1 MRIERLD
8 IRRYGVLSDAELLA
22 DGPVTLFYGPNEAG
36 KSTVLGFIRD
46 VLFGFPRSG
55 SAERLTAPGE
65 GGGQG
70 GAITLV
76 DEQGRRYRVERWER
90 PSGGRGRGPAAGS
103 VRVTFP
109 DGTAGGERELA
120 ALLGGITPELF
131 RSLFAFGLTELQEL
145 GTLQSG
151 EVGSFL
157 YSAGLGASGSV
168 IRGADKKLAQE
179 LEQLYRPRGRTPL
192 MNRALQ
198 ELAAAEAELA
208 QSRGRA
214 ERYNALEVEA
224 NRLAAEQETLES
236 GLDKLQREADWLARC
251 IRAQPHWL
259 RREELRRELAELPET
274 LDAFPADAL
283 PRMEAVL
290 AERERLTV
298 ELDRVALALSD
309 LKEGLRTA
317 EAEAEAE
324 GEVLERRAALEALL
338 DRLPAYEEAKRTL
351 AEAEA
356 EEEQL
361 GLELERML
369 RRIHPAWTTDHLDR
383 LPSTVMLREEAS
395 AFREEW
401 RVWRQNESLLEAE
414 AEQVR
419 SESGAEELGPADG
432 RSGAGA
438 WAGEGDGSRSR
449 GIDGARAEES
459 FTLDDDH
466 MSVEEGVDR
475 IRTARR
481 LFHEWK
487 EALREVRFEA
497 EREQDREKL
506 SRLEA
511 QAGPETARSDS
522 SGVPLYV
529 LYGATL
535 LLPAALAA
543 LQQTAAAVA
552 ALAVLLAASAAWTLA
567 RRRAAQS
574 RSGRGRRPYAGGAAP
589 AAAAPAPALAALR
602 EQAAARETA
611 LAAELRR
618 LARYAAQ
625 PPAAGLAAAA
635 AEPAAPAA
643 AGRALPLPAEDIE
656 PWLDALERQ
665 LRARQAR
672 HAGRRAAAERLAA
685 LRARRERHAE
695 ASEPLRRRW
704 RAWLQAQALPAEA
717 SAEAALELLQLAEA
731 AQQQLQRLRRQA
743 ARCEAL
749 RGTAAGFAA
758 ETAALLG
765 EAAGREPGPALK
777 AWQAARDRQL
787 ARLEQLA
794 RDGRQHAELS
804 RQSALLSQQLER
816 TAAKRQELLDAARA
830 DGEET
835 LRHLHR
841 QYLRRQELLGELRQ
855 DELAIRTLVGEA
867 GMKPLDDRLANV
879 AGGELEE
886 ERTRLSE
893 QRDALREWLEACREA
908 KSRKRFEIERLTE
921 GGDHADKLQQAEE
934 RRTELR
940 RLMKRW
946 AVVSMCGTLF
956 AQTKRLYE
964 HEKQPSVMQRAS
976 KYFEKITF
984 GRFTRMIAPLGEQ
997 RVLAERA
1004 NGELLDAS
1012 ALSRGTAEQMYLCIR
1027 FALADEYAA
1036 SGVRLPLVIDDLF
1049 VNFDDERLGY
1059 GMELLQLVSE
1069 GRQLLLF
1076 TCHKHVLDAYV
1087 SRFSAASVRHLSR
1100 KT

>member
-8 IRRYGVLSDAELLA
+8 IRRYGVLNDAELLA
-22 DGPVTLFYGPNEAG
+22 DSPVTLFYGPNEAG

-65 GGGQG
+65 GGQG

-76 DEQGRRYRVERWER
+76 DEQGRCYRVERWER

-214 ERYNALEVEA
+214 ERYNALEAEE

-236 GLDKLQREADWLARC
+236 ELDKLQREADWLARC

-259 RREELRRELAELPET
+259 RREELRRELTELPET

-324 GEVLERRAALEALL
+324 GAVLERRAALEALL

-414 AEQVR
+414 AERVR
-419 SESGAEELGPADG
+419 SESGAEELGSVDG
-432 RSGAGA
+432 RSGA
-438 WAGEGDGSRSR
+438 EDRSR
-449 GIDGARAEES
+449 GIDGAHAEES

-466 MSVEEGVDR
+466 MPVEEGLDR

-552 ALAVLLAASAAWTLA
+552 ALV
-567 RRRAAQS
+567 
-574 RSGRGRRPYAGGAAP
+574 
-589 AAAAPAPALAALR
+589 
-602 EQAAARETA
+602 
-611 LAAELRR
+611 
-618 LARYAAQ
+618 
-625 PPAAGLAAAA
+625 
-635 AEPAAPAA
+635 
-643 AGRALPLPAEDIE
+643 
-656 PWLDALERQ
+656 
-665 LRARQAR
+665 
-672 HAGRRAAAERLAA
+672 
-685 LRARRERHAE
+685 
-695 ASEPLRRRW
+695 
-704 RAWLQAQALPAEA
+704 
-717 SAEAALELLQLAEA
+717 
-731 AQQQLQRLRRQA
+731 
-743 ARCEAL
+743 
-749 RGTAAGFAA
+749 
-758 ETAALLG
+758 
-765 EAAGREPGPALK
+765 
-777 AWQAARDRQL
+777 
-787 ARLEQLA
+787 
-794 RDGRQHAELS
+794 
-804 RQSALLSQQLER
+804 
-816 TAAKRQELLDAARA
+816 
-830 DGEET
+830 
-835 LRHLHR
+835 
-841 QYLRRQELLGELRQ
+841 
-855 DELAIRTLVGEA
+855 
-867 GMKPLDDRLANV
+867 
-879 AGGELEE
+879 
-886 ERTRLSE
+886 
-893 QRDALREWLEACREA
+893 
-908 KSRKRFEIERLTE
+908 
-921 GGDHADKLQQAEE
+921 
-934 RRTELR
+934 
-940 RLMKRW
+940 
-946 AVVSMCGTLF
+946 
-956 AQTKRLYE
+956 
-964 HEKQPSVMQRAS
+964 
-976 KYFEKITF
+976 
-984 GRFTRMIAPLGEQ
+984 
-997 RVLAERA
+997 
-1004 NGELLDAS
+1004 
-1012 ALSRGTAEQMYLCIR
+1012 
-1027 FALADEYAA
+1027 
-1036 SGVRLPLVIDDLF
+1036 
-1049 VNFDDERLGY
+1049 
-1059 GMELLQLVSE
+1059 
-1069 GRQLLLF
+1069 
-1076 TCHKHVLDAYV
+1076 
-1087 SRFSAASVRHLSR
+1087 
-1100 KT
+1100 

>member
-8 IRRYGVLSDAELLA
+8 IRRYGVLNDVELLA
-22 DGPVTLFYGPNEAG
+22 DSSVTLFYGPNEAG

-46 VLFGFPRSG
+46 VLFGFPRGG

-65 GGGQG
+65 GGQG

-179 LEQLYRPRGRTPL
+179 LEQMYRPRGRTPL

-214 ERYNALEVEA
+214 ERYNALEAEA

-236 GLDKLQREADWLARC
+236 ELDKLQREADWLARC

-290 AERERLTV
+290 AERERLAV

-317 EAEAEAE
+317 EAEVEAE
-324 GEVLERRAALEALL
+324 GAVLERRAALEALL

-432 RSGAGA
+432 RSGA
-438 WAGEGDGSRSR
+438 EDRSQ

-466 MSVEEGVDR
+466 MSVEEGLDR

-552 ALAVLLAASAAWTLA
+552 ALAVL
-567 RRRAAQS
+567 
-574 RSGRGRRPYAGGAAP
+574 
-589 AAAAPAPALAALR
+589 
-602 EQAAARETA
+602 
-611 LAAELRR
+611 
-618 LARYAAQ
+618 
-625 PPAAGLAAAA
+625 
-635 AEPAAPAA
+635 
-643 AGRALPLPAEDIE
+643 
-656 PWLDALERQ
+656 
-665 LRARQAR
+665 
-672 HAGRRAAAERLAA
+672 
-685 LRARRERHAE
+685 
-695 ASEPLRRRW
+695 
-704 RAWLQAQALPAEA
+704 
-717 SAEAALELLQLAEA
+717 
-731 AQQQLQRLRRQA
+731 
-743 ARCEAL
+743 
-749 RGTAAGFAA
+749 
-758 ETAALLG
+758 
-765 EAAGREPGPALK
+765 
-777 AWQAARDRQL
+777 
-787 ARLEQLA
+787 
-794 RDGRQHAELS
+794 
-804 RQSALLSQQLER
+804 
-816 TAAKRQELLDAARA
+816 
-830 DGEET
+830 
-835 LRHLHR
+835 
-841 QYLRRQELLGELRQ
+841 
-855 DELAIRTLVGEA
+855 
-867 GMKPLDDRLANV
+867 
-879 AGGELEE
+879 
-886 ERTRLSE
+886 
-893 QRDALREWLEACREA
+893 
-908 KSRKRFEIERLTE
+908 
-921 GGDHADKLQQAEE
+921 
-934 RRTELR
+934 
-940 RLMKRW
+940 
-946 AVVSMCGTLF
+946 
-956 AQTKRLYE
+956 
-964 HEKQPSVMQRAS
+964 
-976 KYFEKITF
+976 
-984 GRFTRMIAPLGEQ
+984 
-997 RVLAERA
+997 
-1004 NGELLDAS
+1004 
-1012 ALSRGTAEQMYLCIR
+1012 
-1027 FALADEYAA
+1027 
-1036 SGVRLPLVIDDLF
+1036 
-1049 VNFDDERLGY
+1049 
-1059 GMELLQLVSE
+1059 
-1069 GRQLLLF
+1069 
-1076 TCHKHVLDAYV
+1076 
-1087 SRFSAASVRHLSR
+1087 
-1100 KT
+1100 

>member
-8 IRRYGVLSDAELLA
+8 VRRYGVLNDVELLA
-22 DGPVTLFYGPNEAG
+22 DSPITLFCGPNEAG

-46 VLFGFPRSG
+46 VLFGFPRGG
-55 SAERLTAPGE
+55 SAERLTVPGE
-65 GGGQG
+65 GGHG

-109 DGTAGGERELA
+109 DGTSGGERELA

-214 ERYNALEVEA
+214 ERYNALEAEA
-224 NRLAAEQETLES
+224 NRLAVEQETLE
-236 GLDKLQREADWLARC
+236 GELDKLQREADWLARC
-251 IRAQPHWL
+251 VRAQPHWL
-259 RREELRRELAELPET
+259 RREELRRELAELPEM

-309 LKEGLRTA
+309 LKEGLRTV

-324 GEVLERRAALEALL
+324 GAVLERRAALEALL

-351 AEAEA
+351 TEAEA

-369 RRIHPAWTTDHLDR
+369 RRIHPAWTPEHLDR

-414 AEQVR
+414 AERLR
-419 SESGAEELGPADG
+419 SESAAEELGPADG
-432 RSGAGA
+432 RSGAEV
-438 WAGEGDGSRSR
+438 WDGEGDRDDSVLEEGLNRSRS
-449 GIDGARAEES
+449 IDGARAEER
-459 FTLDDDH
+459 FALEEDRT
-466 MSVEEGVDR
+466 SVEEGLER

-511 QAGPETARSDS
+511 QAGPETVRSGS
-522 SGVPLYV
+522 SGVSLYV

-543 LQQTAAAVA
+543 LQQTAAAGA

-589 AAAAPAPALAALR
+589 AAAGPAPALAALR
-602 EQAAARETA
+602 EQAAAREAA

-618 LARYAAQ
+618 LARYAA
-625 PPAAGLAAAA
+625 
-635 AEPAAPAA
+635 
-643 AGRALPLPAEDIE
+643 
-656 PWLDALERQ
+656 
-665 LRARQAR
+665 
-672 HAGRRAAAERLAA
+672 
-685 LRARRERHAE
+685 
-695 ASEPLRRRW
+695 
-704 RAWLQAQALPAEA
+704 
-717 SAEAALELLQLAEA
+717 
-731 AQQQLQRLRRQA
+731 
-743 ARCEAL
+743 
-749 RGTAAGFAA
+749 
-758 ETAALLG
+758 
-765 EAAGREPGPALK
+765 
-777 AWQAARDRQL
+777 
-787 ARLEQLA
+787 
-794 RDGRQHAELS
+794 
-804 RQSALLSQQLER
+804 
-816 TAAKRQELLDAARA
+816 
-830 DGEET
+830 
-835 LRHLHR
+835 
-841 QYLRRQELLGELRQ
+841 
-855 DELAIRTLVGEA
+855 
-867 GMKPLDDRLANV
+867 
-879 AGGELEE
+879 
-886 ERTRLSE
+886 
-893 QRDALREWLEACREA
+893 
-908 KSRKRFEIERLTE
+908 
-921 GGDHADKLQQAEE
+921 
-934 RRTELR
+934 
-940 RLMKRW
+940 
-946 AVVSMCGTLF
+946 
-956 AQTKRLYE
+956 
-964 HEKQPSVMQRAS
+964 
-976 KYFEKITF
+976 
-984 GRFTRMIAPLGEQ
+984 
-997 RVLAERA
+997 
-1004 NGELLDAS
+1004 
-1012 ALSRGTAEQMYLCIR
+1012 
-1027 FALADEYAA
+1027 
-1036 SGVRLPLVIDDLF
+1036 
-1049 VNFDDERLGY
+1049 
-1059 GMELLQLVSE
+1059 
-1069 GRQLLLF
+1069 
-1076 TCHKHVLDAYV
+1076 
-1087 SRFSAASVRHLSR
+1087 
-1100 KT
+1100 

>member
-8 IRRYGVLSDAELLA
+8 IRRYGVLHDVELLA
-22 DGPVTLFYGPNEAG
+22 DAPVTLFYGPNEAG

-46 VLFGFPRSG
+46 VLFGFPRGG

-65 GGGQG
+65 GGNG

-76 DEQGRRYRVERWER
+76 DEQGRRYRVERWAR
-90 PSGGRGRGPAAGS
+90 SSGGRGRGPAAGS

-157 YSAGLGASGSV
+157 YSAGLGASGSS

-214 ERYNALEVEA
+214 ERYNALEAEA
-224 NRLAAEQETLES
+224 NRLAAEQETLERE
-236 GLDKLQREADWLARC
+236 LDKLQREADWLARC

-324 GEVLERRAALEALL
+324 GAVLDRRAALEALL

-369 RRIHPAWTTDHLDR
+369 RRIHPAWTSDHLDR

-414 AEQVR
+414 AERLR
-419 SESGAEELGPADG
+419 SEFGTEELGLADG
-432 RSGAGA
+432 RSGA
-438 WAGEGDGSRSR
+438 AGGGPVEEDQGRSLS
-449 GIDGARAEES
+449 IDGERAEERLPS
-459 FTLDDDH
+459 NEDH
-466 MSVEEGVDR
+466 LQAEEGLDR

-511 QAGPETARSDS
+511 QAGPEKVRPASF
-522 SGVPLYV
+522 GLPLYIFYA
-529 LYGATL
+529 LTL
-535 LLPAALAA
+535 LLPAGLAA
-543 LQQTAAAVA
+543 LRQTAAAAA

-574 RSGRGRRPYAGGAAP
+574 RS
-589 AAAAPAPALAALR
+589 
-602 EQAAARETA
+602 
-611 LAAELRR
+611 
-618 LARYAAQ
+618 
-625 PPAAGLAAAA
+625 
-635 AEPAAPAA
+635 
-643 AGRALPLPAEDIE
+643 
-656 PWLDALERQ
+656 
-665 LRARQAR
+665 
-672 HAGRRAAAERLAA
+672 
-685 LRARRERHAE
+685 
-695 ASEPLRRRW
+695 
-704 RAWLQAQALPAEA
+704 
-717 SAEAALELLQLAEA
+717 
-731 AQQQLQRLRRQA
+731 
-743 ARCEAL
+743 
-749 RGTAAGFAA
+749 
-758 ETAALLG
+758 
-765 EAAGREPGPALK
+765 
-777 AWQAARDRQL
+777 
-787 ARLEQLA
+787 
-794 RDGRQHAELS
+794 
-804 RQSALLSQQLER
+804 
-816 TAAKRQELLDAARA
+816 
-830 DGEET
+830 
-835 LRHLHR
+835 
-841 QYLRRQELLGELRQ
+841 
-855 DELAIRTLVGEA
+855 
-867 GMKPLDDRLANV
+867 
-879 AGGELEE
+879 
-886 ERTRLSE
+886 
-893 QRDALREWLEACREA
+893 
-908 KSRKRFEIERLTE
+908 
-921 GGDHADKLQQAEE
+921 
-934 RRTELR
+934 
-940 RLMKRW
+940 
-946 AVVSMCGTLF
+946 
-956 AQTKRLYE
+956 
-964 HEKQPSVMQRAS
+964 
-976 KYFEKITF
+976 
-984 GRFTRMIAPLGEQ
+984 
-997 RVLAERA
+997 
-1004 NGELLDAS
+1004 
-1012 ALSRGTAEQMYLCIR
+1012 
-1027 FALADEYAA
+1027 
-1036 SGVRLPLVIDDLF
+1036 
-1049 VNFDDERLGY
+1049 
-1059 GMELLQLVSE
+1059 
-1069 GRQLLLF
+1069 
-1076 TCHKHVLDAYV
+1076 
-1087 SRFSAASVRHLSR
+1087 
-1100 KT
+1100 

>member
-8 IRRYGVLSDAELLA
+8 IRRYGVLHDAEWLTDA
-22 DGPVTLFYGPNEAG
+22 PVTLFYGPNEAG

-46 VLFGFPRSG
+46 VLFGFPRGG
-55 SAERLTAPGE
+55 SAERKGAPGE
-65 GGGQG
+65 GGQG

-90 PSGGRGRGPAAGS
+90 PSGGRGRGSAAGS

-109 DGTAGGERELA
+109 DGTSGGERELS

-151 EVGSFL
+151 EVSSFL
-157 YSAGLGASGSV
+157 YSAGLGASGSA

-214 ERYNALEVEA
+214 ERYNALEAEA
-224 NRLAAEQETLES
+224 NRLAAEQETLERE
-236 GLDKLQREADWLARC
+236 LDKLQREADWLARC
-251 IRAQPHWL
+251 IRARPHWL
-259 RREELRRELAELPET
+259 RREELRRELAELPGT
-274 LDAFPADAL
+274 LEAFPADAL
-283 PRMEAVL
+283 ARMEAVL
-290 AERERLTV
+290 AERERLAV

-309 LKEGLRTA
+309 LEEGLRRARA
-317 EAEAEAE
+317 EADAE
-324 GEVLERRAALEALL
+324 GAVLERRAALEALL
-338 DRLPAYEEAKRTL
+338 DRLPAYEEARRTL

-356 EEEQL
+356 DEEQL

-369 RRIHPAWTTDHLDR
+369 RRIHPAWTAEHLDR
-383 LPSTVMLREEAS
+383 LPSTIMLREEAS

-414 AEQVR
+414 AERLQ
-419 SESGAEELGPADG
+419 SESGADDHG
-432 RSGAGA
+432 GAGK
-438 WAGEGDGSRSR
+438 GPVSEEDRGRGGSPDGV
-449 GIDGARAEES
+449 RAEER
-459 FTLDDDH
+459 FQPDDDDR
-466 MSVEEGVDR
+466 MPAEEGLDR

-487 EALREVRFEA
+487 EALREVRFET
-497 EREQDREKL
+497 ERERDREKL

-511 QAGPETARSDS
+511 QAGSEKGRSGS
-522 SGVPLYV
+522 SGVPLYA
-529 LYGATL
+529 LYALTV

-543 LQQTAAAVA
+543 LQQTAAAAA
-552 ALAVLLAASAAWTLA
+552 ALAVLLAAGAAWTLA
-567 RRRAAQS
+567 R
-574 RSGRGRRPYAGGAAP
+574 RRPYAGGAAP
-589 AAAAPAPALAALR
+589 AAAAPALAALR
-602 EQAAARETA
+602 EQAAAREAA

-635 AEPAAPAA
+635 AEPAAPGAP

-685 LRARRERHAE
+685 LRARRERHAQ
-695 ASEPLRRRW
+695 AGEPLRRRW
-704 RAWLQAQALPAEA
+704 RAWLQAQTLPADA

-758 ETAALLG
+758 EAAALLG

-794 RDGRQHAELS
+794 RDERQHAELS
-804 RQSALLSQQLER
+804 RQFALLAQQLER

-835 LRHLHR
+835 LRRLHR

-855 DELAIRTLVGEA
+855 DELAIRTLAGDA
-867 GMKPLDDRLANV
+867 GMKPLAEKLASV

-886 ERTRLSE
+886 ERSRLSE
-893 QRDALREWLEACREA
+893 RRDALRERLEACREA

-940 RLMKRW
+940 QLMKRW

-976 KYFEKITF
+976 RYFEKVTS
-984 GRFTRMIAPLGEQ
+984 GRFARMIAPLGEQ
-997 RVLAERA
+997 RVLAEKA

-1059 GMELLQLVSE
+1059 GMELLQTAAE

-1087 SRFSAASVRHLSR
+1087 SRFSAASVRYLSR
-1100 KT
+1100 KS

>member
-8 IRRYGVLSDAELLA
+8 IRRYGVLNDVELLA
-22 DGPVTLFYGPNEAG
+22 DSSVTLFYGPNEAG

-65 GGGQG
+65 GGQG

-214 ERYNALEVEA
+214 ERYNALEAEA

-236 GLDKLQREADWLARC
+236 ELDKLQREADWLARC

-324 GEVLERRAALEALL
+324 GAVLERRAALEALL

-401 RVWRQNESLLEAE
+401 RVWRQNESLLVAE

-419 SESGAEELGPADG
+419 SESGAEELGSVDG
-432 RSGAGA
+432 RSGA
-438 WAGEGDGSRSR
+438 EDRSR
-449 GIDGARAEES
+449 GIDGAHAEES

-466 MSVEEGVDR
+466 MSVEEGLDR

-506 SRLEA
+506 SHLEA

-552 ALAVLLAASAAWTLA
+552 ALAVLLAASAA
-567 RRRAAQS
+567 
-574 RSGRGRRPYAGGAAP
+574 
-589 AAAAPAPALAALR
+589 
-602 EQAAARETA
+602 
-611 LAAELRR
+611 
-618 LARYAAQ
+618 
-625 PPAAGLAAAA
+625 
-635 AEPAAPAA
+635 
-643 AGRALPLPAEDIE
+643 
-656 PWLDALERQ
+656 
-665 LRARQAR
+665 
-672 HAGRRAAAERLAA
+672 
-685 LRARRERHAE
+685 
-695 ASEPLRRRW
+695 
-704 RAWLQAQALPAEA
+704 
-717 SAEAALELLQLAEA
+717 
-731 AQQQLQRLRRQA
+731 
-743 ARCEAL
+743 
-749 RGTAAGFAA
+749 
-758 ETAALLG
+758 
-765 EAAGREPGPALK
+765 
-777 AWQAARDRQL
+777 
-787 ARLEQLA
+787 
-794 RDGRQHAELS
+794 
-804 RQSALLSQQLER
+804 
-816 TAAKRQELLDAARA
+816 
-830 DGEET
+830 
-835 LRHLHR
+835 
-841 QYLRRQELLGELRQ
+841 
-855 DELAIRTLVGEA
+855 
-867 GMKPLDDRLANV
+867 
-879 AGGELEE
+879 
-886 ERTRLSE
+886 
-893 QRDALREWLEACREA
+893 
-908 KSRKRFEIERLTE
+908 
-921 GGDHADKLQQAEE
+921 
-934 RRTELR
+934 
-940 RLMKRW
+940 
-946 AVVSMCGTLF
+946 
-956 AQTKRLYE
+956 
-964 HEKQPSVMQRAS
+964 
-976 KYFEKITF
+976 
-984 GRFTRMIAPLGEQ
+984 
-997 RVLAERA
+997 
-1004 NGELLDAS
+1004 
-1012 ALSRGTAEQMYLCIR
+1012 
-1027 FALADEYAA
+1027 
-1036 SGVRLPLVIDDLF
+1036 
-1049 VNFDDERLGY
+1049 
-1059 GMELLQLVSE
+1059 
-1069 GRQLLLF
+1069 
-1076 TCHKHVLDAYV
+1076 
-1087 SRFSAASVRHLSR
+1087 
-1100 KT
+1100 

>member
-1 MRIERLD
+1 MRIERLE
-8 IRRYGVLSDAELLA
+8 IRRYGVLNEVELLA
-22 DGPVTLFYGPNEAG
+22 DSPVTLFYGPNEAG

-46 VLFGFPRSG
+46 VLFGFPRGG

-65 GGGQG
+65 GGQG

-214 ERYNALEVEA
+214 ERYNALEAEA
-224 NRLAAEQETLES
+224 NRLAAEQETLE
-236 GLDKLQREADWLARC
+236 GELDKLQREADWLARC

-309 LKEGLRTA
+309 LKESLRTA
-317 EAEAEAE
+317 ESEAEAE
-324 GEVLERRAALEALL
+324 GAVLERRAALEALL

-383 LPSTVMLREEAS
+383 LPSTVMLREGAS

-414 AEQVR
+414 AERLR
-419 SESGAEELGPADG
+419 SESGTGEFGPADG
-432 RSGAGA
+432 RSGAEA
-438 WAGEGDGSRSR
+438 WDDEGDGGRSRS
-449 GIDGARAEES
+449 IDGARDEES
-459 FTLDDDH
+459 FALEDDR
-466 MSVEEGVDR
+466 MSAEEGLER

-511 QAGPETARSDS
+511 QAGPETARSGS
-522 SGVPLYV
+522 SGVPLYI

-543 LQQTAAAVA
+543 MQQTVAAVA
-552 ALAVLLAASAAWTLA
+552 ALAVLLAASAAWTFA

-574 RSGRGRRPYAGGAAP
+574 R
-589 AAAAPAPALAALR
+589 
-602 EQAAARETA
+602 
-611 LAAELRR
+611 
-618 LARYAAQ
+618 
-625 PPAAGLAAAA
+625 
-635 AEPAAPAA
+635 
-643 AGRALPLPAEDIE
+643 
-656 PWLDALERQ
+656 
-665 LRARQAR
+665 
-672 HAGRRAAAERLAA
+672 
-685 LRARRERHAE
+685 
-695 ASEPLRRRW
+695 
-704 RAWLQAQALPAEA
+704 
-717 SAEAALELLQLAEA
+717 
-731 AQQQLQRLRRQA
+731 
-743 ARCEAL
+743 
-749 RGTAAGFAA
+749 
-758 ETAALLG
+758 
-765 EAAGREPGPALK
+765 
-777 AWQAARDRQL
+777 
-787 ARLEQLA
+787 
-794 RDGRQHAELS
+794 
-804 RQSALLSQQLER
+804 
-816 TAAKRQELLDAARA
+816 
-830 DGEET
+830 
-835 LRHLHR
+835 
-841 QYLRRQELLGELRQ
+841 
-855 DELAIRTLVGEA
+855 
-867 GMKPLDDRLANV
+867 
-879 AGGELEE
+879 
-886 ERTRLSE
+886 
-893 QRDALREWLEACREA
+893 
-908 KSRKRFEIERLTE
+908 
-921 GGDHADKLQQAEE
+921 
-934 RRTELR
+934 
-940 RLMKRW
+940 
-946 AVVSMCGTLF
+946 
-956 AQTKRLYE
+956 
-964 HEKQPSVMQRAS
+964 
-976 KYFEKITF
+976 
-984 GRFTRMIAPLGEQ
+984 
-997 RVLAERA
+997 
-1004 NGELLDAS
+1004 
-1012 ALSRGTAEQMYLCIR
+1012 
-1027 FALADEYAA
+1027 
-1036 SGVRLPLVIDDLF
+1036 
-1049 VNFDDERLGY
+1049 
-1059 GMELLQLVSE
+1059 
-1069 GRQLLLF
+1069 
-1076 TCHKHVLDAYV
+1076 
-1087 SRFSAASVRHLSR
+1087 
-1100 KT
+1100 